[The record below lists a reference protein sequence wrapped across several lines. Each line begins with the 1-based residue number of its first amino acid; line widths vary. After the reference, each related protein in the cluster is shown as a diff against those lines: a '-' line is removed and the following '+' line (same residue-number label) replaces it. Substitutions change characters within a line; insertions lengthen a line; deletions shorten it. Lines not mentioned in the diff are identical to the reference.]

1 MGKLEEMSRGSDRCG
16 AAPFWLDRAW
26 CGDKERKVV
35 RNVFR
40 VFLRDLKRIAK
51 APASWAVMAFLIVLP
66 SLYTW
71 FNVLGFWDPYNNT
84 GQLHVCVVN
93 EDTGTTDDL
102 LGTLDLGNQIVDE
115 LHENSQLDWDFVDRD
130 SAMAELDSG
139 TAYAVFVIPSSFSAD
154 MATILSADFQRPQLE
169 YYVNEKLGPVSP
181 KITDTGASTLDTTI
195 NDTFVSTVASTVA
208 AAFNSALADSRA
220 DFDSSKSTVAAEL
233 DKVSADLQEARD
245 AVSLLNDA
253 SAQGVSKADE
263 AKASLSDAKAEI
275 ADTALILTDV
285 GRLTG
290 EVTAGVAGTVD
301 SLDSALNKGSVLVSD
316 AASDANAAVGKIDKG
331 IQGANGAV
339 QTVSQYVDDL
349 YDANNKTIA
358 SLKEDVELV
367 SDKDVK
373 KALEDSITA
382 LSAANAN
389 LKAQAGSDG
398 QLGVLGNSLA
408 ATSTSISKASNSMN
422 DAASTTL
429 DAADSYRDTLKNDTL
444 PRLNTAL
451 GSIGTTATGLAGT
464 VAQQTALIDQTSAV
478 LDQMKTTLGSASDAL
493 AQTDGLLAD
502 VQKEIDTV
510 RTDVVALGTSNALG
524 ELFGDNGEIDVDK
537 VADFMQSPT
546 QVKTEELYPLNAY
559 GSAMAPLFI
568 NLTLWIGVFMLM
580 VIMHIEVDDEGIKN
594 LTIAQRYLGRGLLF
608 AILVSL
614 QAAVC
619 VAGCLFL
626 GAQTVSAPAFFL
638 TAIACSLTYLAIQ
651 YTLSTTLQHIGK
663 GLCVILVFV
672 QIPAA
677 TGLYPVEL
685 TTNFFRTIYPV
696 FPFTYGINAMRE
708 TICGFYG
715 NAWANCMGVLGLFF
729 VIFLLA
735 GIFLRPFLT
744 NTNRMFARQLAETD
758 IINHEAVQLPERRY
772 RVTQI
777 IRAMS
782 NHGEFREYL
791 DERSARFFRLYPKLK
806 RGALVFGVGVPV
818 VFTVL
823 MAFLSPGKKV
833 IMLSGWL
840 LWFVL
845 VIVFLLV
852 VEHIRDSL
860 ERQAALETMSDEELR
875 GLFSE
880 RNKVTCTCP
889 DGEDCDCD
897 CIENTPADLPADKA
911 EGGDAR

>member
-1 MGKLEEMSRGSDRCG
+1 M
-16 AAPFWLDRAW
+16 
-26 CGDKERKVV
+26 

-40 VFLRDLKRIAK
+40 VLLRDLKRIAK
-51 APASWAVMAFLIVLP
+51 APASWAVILFLITLP

-71 FNVLGFWDPYNNT
+71 FNVLGFWNPYNNT
-84 GQLHVCVVN
+84 GALHVCVVN

-102 LGTLDLGNQIVDE
+102 LGTLELGDQIVDE
-115 LHENSQLDWDFVDRD
+115 LHQNSQLDWDFTDRD
-130 SAMAELDSG
+130 SAMSQLESG
-139 TAYAVFVIPSSFSAD
+139 EAYAVFVIPSSFSSD
-154 MATILSADFQRPQLE
+154 MATIVSADFKRPQLE

-181 KITDTGASTLDTTI
+181 KITDTGASTLDITI
-195 NDTFVSTVASTVA
+195 NDTFVSTVSSTVA
-208 AAFNSALADSRA
+208 EAFNTALSDSHA
-220 DFDSSKSTVAAEL
+220 DFDESKSTVVAEL

-245 AVSLLNDA
+245 AVSLLVDVSMTGA
-253 SAQGVSKADE
+253 SKTDE
-263 AKASLSDAKAEI
+263 AKASLGDAKAEI
-275 ADTALILTDV
+275 ADAALLLTNV
-285 GRLTG
+285 GTLTG
-290 EVTAGVAGTVD
+290 DVVSGVSSTVD
-301 SLDSALNKGSVLVSD
+301 SLDDALNKGSALISTASSNAS
-316 AASDANAAVGKIDKG
+316 AAIGKIDKG

-339 QTVSQYVDDL
+339 DTVSQYVDNL

-358 SLKEDVELV
+358 ALKDDVTSV
-367 SDKDVK
+367 SDEVLK
-373 KALEDSITA
+373 KTLEDTIAA
-382 LSAANAN
+382 LSSANEN

-398 QLGVLGNSLA
+398 QLGVLADSLA
-408 ATSTSISKASNSMN
+408 ATFGKINTASSSM
-422 DAASTTL
+422 DSAIGASL
-429 DAADSYRDTLKNDTL
+429 GAADAYRGNLKNETL
-444 PRLNTAL
+444 PQLNTAL
-451 GSIGTTATGLAGT
+451 SSIGTTAMGLAGT
-464 VAQQTALIDQTSAV
+464 VSQQTVLIDQTSAV
-478 LDQMKTTLGSASDAL
+478 LDQMKTTLKSASDAL
-493 AQTDGLLAD
+493 SQTDGLLSDA
-502 VQKEIDTV
+502 QAGIDNV

-524 ELFGDNGEIDVDK
+524 ELFGSDGEIDVEK

-546 QVKTEELYPLNAY
+546 QVRTEELYPLNAY

-594 LTIAQRYLGRGLLF
+594 LTIAQRFLGRGLLF

-614 QAAVC
+614 QAAIC
-619 VAGCLFL
+619 VTGCLIL
-626 GAQTVSAPAFFL
+626 GVQTVNAAAFYV

-685 TTNFFRTIYPV
+685 TTSFFRAIYPV

-715 NAWANCMGVLGLFF
+715 NAWANCMGVLFLFGL
-729 VIFLLA
+729 VFLLI
-735 GIFLRPFLT
+735 GVFLRPFLT

-758 IINHEAVQLPERRY
+758 IINHEAVQLPEHRY
-772 RVTQI
+772 RMTQI

-791 DERSARFFRLYPKLK
+791 DDRSEKFFRIYPKLK
-806 RGALVFGVGVPV
+806 RGALVFGMIVPV
-818 VFTVL
+818 VSTTL

-833 IMLSGWL
+833 VMLSSWL
-840 LWFVL
+840 LWLVL
-845 VIVFLLV
+845 VITFLLV
-852 VEHIRDSL
+852 IEHIRDSL

-880 RNKVTCTCP
+880 RNKVGCDCP
-889 DGEDCDCD
+889 EGEDCD
-897 CIENTPADLPADKA
+897 CIENATVATYPAGTVDDSDAAGLDAADPDASASSATAKPSVST